1 MESSGEGRAMNQLIL
16 FDCDGTLTDSNMV
29 IVRAIQQAFEDS
41 ALLAPSTTDVLSA
54 LGMSLDA
61 VVEGLLHKQDNHS
74 IELVVV
80 IAQAYREHYCS
91 LEKDIVLYP
100 RVLDVLSTLK
110 KRGYWM
116 AIVTGKSKDGLERV
130 LSRFDLDG
138 YFYAWRTAD
147 CCHSKPHPAMALEC
161 MSELGIEAI
170 NTTLVGDSHFDIQM
184 AKAAGVR
191 AFGAAF
197 GSENTQLLYDEGADK
212 VLSNFEELLDF
223 FPALHHAG

>member
-1 MESSGEGRAMNQLIL
+1 MSQLIL

-29 IVRAIQQAFEDS
+29 IVRAMQRAFDDS
-41 ALLAPSTTDVLSA
+41 DLHTPSTVDVLSA

-61 VVEGLLHKQDNHS
+61 VVEGLLHKQNKGS
-74 IELVVV
+74 KELVAN
-80 IAQAYREHYCS
+80 IAQIYREYYWS
-91 LEKDIVLYP
+91 FEKDICLYP
-100 RVLDVLSTLK
+100 KVLDVLKLLK

-130 LSRFDLDG
+130 LSRFDLDE

-147 CCHSKPHPAMALEC
+147 CCYSKPHPAMALEC
-161 MSELGIEAI
+161 MEELGVEAA

-197 GSENTQLLYDEGADK
+197 GSENAQLLYDEGADR
-212 VLSNFEELLDF
+212 VLSHFEELLDF